1 MQQMNPTQ
9 FPQPGAQP
17 SGQLKQINAIN
28 ANSRQQFIIEEEG
41 AYSQR
46 SSDEE
51 SEKKINGRGS
61 VGTNGNNNFNTNS
74 QLNLSKKPS
83 QSISTNVN
91 PKQQTNA
98 QFTYSGIPQENVQ
111 VQGKSLTRNI
121 QNESQ
126 NEPGSAPHRDN
137 FNGDTG
143 HDYNIQQ
150 QEEFSRRQAALA
162 AAGNSG

>member
-1 MQQMNPTQ
+1 
-9 FPQPGAQP
+9 
-17 SGQLKQINAIN
+17 
-28 ANSRQQFIIEEEG
+28 
-41 AYSQR
+41 
-46 SSDEE
+46 
-51 SEKKINGRGS
+51 
-61 VGTNGNNNFNTNS
+61 
-74 QLNLSKKPS
+74 
-83 QSISTNVN
+83 
-91 PKQQTNA
+91 
-98 QFTYSGIPQENVQ
+98 